1 MQHWFDKSFDE
12 NEQRGLLKRKEP
24 ADIRNLA
31 KLCSSK
37 VNVTKAAAGTS
48 AATTAASSAAAATAA
63 TAAGDPSHAF
73 DVITALFAA
82 GDTASVE
89 RGIRWLA
96 LVMHAGT
103 GIPPTS
109 VAKIARHLV
118 LARASLSMIANF
130 VELLWYQT
138 VNVLNVST
146 SRAVIIDVVGY
157 LNEIAL
163 ESLRDKEND
172 QDLSMKRLAR

>member
-37 VNVTKAAAGTS
+37 VNVLKAAGGSST
-48 AATTAASSAAAATAA
+48 ATTAAASAAASAA